1 MLTTSM
7 IHTTKNRE
15 KNRKQNDKVAQVH
28 HYDAVSY
35 TTVLQRN
42 LPYPDLDFQIIAIDI
57 AKAAV

>member
-1 MLTTSM
+1 M